1 MLKDKRFRKDEGNT
15 CCSVLRYFEE
25 ITEFSIGCLE
35 FEHFGEIVELSS
47 DHLEDSGKIKK
58 FSLGFWLFSVMKK

>member
-1 MLKDKRFRKDEGNT
+1 MLKDKRFRKDKGNT